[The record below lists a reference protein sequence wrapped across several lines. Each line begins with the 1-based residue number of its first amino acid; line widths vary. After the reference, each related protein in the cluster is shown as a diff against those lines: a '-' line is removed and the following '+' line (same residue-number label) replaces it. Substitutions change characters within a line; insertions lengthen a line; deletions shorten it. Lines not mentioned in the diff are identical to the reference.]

1 MTRHAASMP
10 PEYFEAMFLGTP
22 DPWDLETSAYE
33 QAKYRHSIE
42 ALGARRYAAGLEVGC
57 AKGVLTRS
65 LAGKVA
71 SLFSLDVSG
80 TALRAARRRCADL
93 DHVGFANM
101 RFPAQAPDRDFDL
114 IVLSEVA
121 YYWHDDDLAQTGVW
135 LQEHLVPGGDLL
147 LVHWTGE
154 TDYPQDG
161 DEVVNKLHA
170 IVGKQ
175 VSVSIAERRMHY
187 RLDLWRK
194 TR

>member
-10 PEYFEAMFLGTP
+10 PEYFEAMFQGTP

-33 QAKYRHSIE
+33 QGKYRHSIE
-42 ALGARRYAAGLEVGC
+42 ALGTRRYAAGFEVGC
-57 AKGVLTRS
+57 AKGVLTRG
-65 LAGKVA
+65 LAGKAA
-71 SLFSLDVSG
+71 SLLSIDVSG

-93 DHVGFANM
+93 GHVGFANM
-101 RFPAQAPDRDFDL
+101 RFPVQVPHRNFDL

-121 YYWHDDDLAQTGVW
+121 YYWDDVDLVATGIW
-135 LQEHLVPGGDLL
+135 LQDHLEPGGDLL

-154 TDYPQDG
+154 TDYPQGG
-161 DEVVNKLHA
+161 DEVVNKLQA
-170 IVGKQ
+170 ILGKHM
-175 VSVSIAERRMHY
+175 SVSIAERHTHY